1 MNVSSESKFVDTVSG
16 QRMLPPWSRTSVD
29 AGPESYAASLRSPN
43 RWRTQMVFS
52 KSVYSFQVKEDT
64 VPGTVVGKVEAESQ
78 ALTPIT
84 YSVQEDDGENLFLLS
99 PLSGEFLLSR
109 SLDFEAQRFYI
120 LTVVL
125 QQGGLQV
132 SSVRVYFSV
141 LDVNDN
147 PPVFSQDN
155 FSASILEDARVGTCF
170 LSLNVSDKDE
180 GDSGELK
187 LKVLDGDK
195 ETLFF
200 INSAGRLCLNKE
212 LDRERQSAYNL
223 TVAAHDCVQQPASSQ
238 LTATAHVTVLV
249 LDVNDN
255 APVFVSAK
263 SVSAPED
270 TAVGAIVTT
279 VHAEDEDAGSN
290 GDVLYYLIGSS
301 SGTFSIGDRSG
312 HVYLEE
318 TLDREHVDAL
328 TLTITAMD
336 RGSPRMETTMSLT
349 VHVKDANDHDPK
361 FSQDVYT
368 LTVRED
374 VPRGTSLFQVQAHD
388 QDDGPNGQVRYM
400 LNQTSPFMVDAVR
413 GVVTVMGKLDRE
425 KDSNYDLVIKAL
437 DRGNI
442 PRSAVAAFRV
452 TVLDVN
458 DFVPQFSP
466 ETLII
471 HVLENE
477 EDPSL
482 LTHQVSA
489 LDEDLGVNG
498 QLSYSI
504 QNGLPPLTGTL
515 TVHVIVDDVN
525 DHRPEFTEEVYNTI
539 VYEDSPPG
547 TVFAMITASDHDDGL
562 NSEIRYF
569 TDNPDVPFA
578 IEETSGELL
587 TTDVLDRETVAIYNL
602 TVISS
607 DKHPTEPLSSSVLV
621 TVIIG
626 DINDH
631 WPQFTNSPYV
641 AHVPSELPP
650 GSIVCAVSATDDD
663 TDMNADLH
671 YSLSG
676 PSSDLFYI
684 DPYSGTVFTSRALR
698 RAEDIIV
705 NIHVEDAE
713 ENPKSDTTTMS
724 IRFQN
729 VSDFPQ
735 MNVDVLNYSF
745 SEDEPVGTLVALVSA
760 VSVRAEP
767 VSFYI
772 SSGNYEDVFHVDQIS
787 GVLIVEKPLDY
798 ENKKEFTLLLEAR
811 DSGSPPFSSFAEI
824 RVNVS
829 DVNDNFPQF
838 TEAEYRCEVFEN
850 SPPSWVCDIL
860 AIDADSGSYGTV
872 WYNIAEGNDDHFF
885 TIDPENGLLSTT
897 DSLDREN
904 VPEFTL
910 IVEAAEI
917 DNPLYKDRTTVIIA
931 VLDRN
936 DNPPRF
942 PHIFL
947 AEVPEDSPVGHTVV
961 KVTSTDDDTSPN
973 AVVNYSIADQSDN
986 MAFNIDFTTGYVTV
1000 ERPLDR
1006 EMQDH
1011 YVLRVNCNDSAWS
1024 ISTDVTIIITD
1035 VNDNRPVFSNH
1046 FYNAVLPE
1054 TKDQEVFV
1062 LQVVATDADIGQ
1074 NGEILY
1080 VIEPPI
1086 EEFWVSASFGEIYTK
1101 QPLMLQTLTFDIY
1114 QFTVTAFDCGSAPL
1128 YSNTTVSIRLEL
1140 YNHNPPMFL
1149 PLQPLIAIP
1158 YHMAVG
1164 NEVVQFTAVDLDVSN
1179 SSAGIQYSL
1188 NGGNASDFFWI
1199 QADDGKV
1206 QLKQSL
1212 TESINSFLTLIVV
1225 AKDQGIPPLSS
1236 QTHVTFEITGRNQ
1249 YSPSF
1254 REPNVTFSIPEDLP
1268 AGSVIGRIQAEDGD
1282 YGPNGV
1288 IAYCI
1293 VPANLPLLFSVG
1305 EVSGLLTL
1313 TKELDFER
1321 EVIYHLQIKAT
1332 DGGWIS
1338 KTGMMN
1344 ITIVVMDVNDN
1355 PPVLSFSEFLTL
1367 VPENS
1372 EIGTNVLDVKATDA
1386 DSGLNAQ
1393 IVYSLIAGHVDKF
1406 AIDPRSGTITTLDVF
1421 DYEQEQ
1427 IFDVTVKASN
1437 IGGHNL
1443 FTLAHVVIQIV
1454 DVNEFTPAFT
1464 KMEFNFSVFKNVP
1477 VGTVV
1482 GKITATDDDQ
1492 GPEGQV
1498 FYLMFGQNKHMGF
1511 NIHKLSGEIYT
1522 TGSLRKHSNSD
1533 IVLKVLA
1540 KNSGVITG
1548 VNVDESLVHISV
1560 FDTNDA
1566 PVFTSAIYLANVT
1579 EDSPVGT
1586 SVITVSALD
1595 QDSILDW
1602 NRVFFSIEGGNTNLS
1617 FAIEP
1622 LSGVISVNSPL
1633 DRETFEI
1640 YNLTVTAT
1648 DNGSPPATGT
1658 TNVLV
1663 SIGDINDNTPKL
1675 TLTKAQV
1682 KENQPQGTIVT
1693 RLNAS
1698 DLDIPPNQGPFM
1710 YWLVN
1715 PSTDSAFS
1723 LTPDGVLFTTRPI
1736 DRELTP
1742 IYRILL
1748 AVRDAGIPVLSST
1761 TTFHIRI
1768 VDENDNPSLPRNIF
1782 IEVKYFGSSFQ
1793 GGMLGNVHP
1802 EDPDEADTFT
1812 CSVKS
1817 GPLNMFTIPNGTCEL
1832 WSSPFQGEATFNV
1845 TIEAADQFHVP
1856 VNNSIYVKYKGFTN
1870 ASIDSCI
1877 LFYVSSSSMEEFLS
1891 NKYLRFVKALDSLF
1905 NQQASKTHVFG
1916 IKSIGSEILMLAAV
1930 KNYNGEYLS
1939 REVARGIST
1948 AHKKLL
1954 ESQSNVSIS
1963 HITSDPCLTSL
1974 CQNGAVCNKNIYISQ
1989 DVAVLESLGVI
2000 FVSPQKEVFNCTC
2013 PAGFSGTLCEDD
2025 NDECEANPC
2034 ENEGTCENTAGSFY
2048 CHCQSGFSGSF
2059 CSTDGE
2065 KCLEV
2070 KCQNGGTCIH
2080 KQDGYYCHCEPG
2092 FEGETCAQII
2102 DHCKSNSCFQGNCV
2116 NSVTG
2121 FSCQCPFGVTG
2132 VHCEENSYGFE
2143 ELSFMEFPPLDRRTN
2158 LISLEFATVQSNSML
2173 IYNPGGLSNRD
2184 YFALEILEGT
2194 IHLSYNLGSGPVR
2207 LQTKKQVADGHF
2219 HSVSVRRIGS
2229 MGSLHVDN
2237 CTDVENSGFCFSQS
2251 DSSSSERTLDVGNN
2265 NMTFGGMRTIEFISL
2280 QPAPIKTHD
2289 FVGCIRNIHVNGIQL
2304 RPSTALATYNI
2315 RDRCPRAT
2323 VSPCHSDPCKNG
2335 GVCRDVWSDFV
2346 CECKSP
2352 FIGSDCATEMSAEVV
2367 LRFSGNDYVE
2377 YVIKERFRRD
2387 FLLKESLS
2395 DKNEGSDKDQTV
2407 MSIKFRTKD
2416 SGVLLFVIGQTGFIV
2431 LTIKDRKP
2439 LCLFKESQ
2447 SGHLLEFTVDATVA
2461 DGLWHVLSLSSG
2473 GHVMFLTL
2481 DGKAVLNITD
2491 RRMDLTPAR
2500 VEKIVLGAALTDDA
2514 KLQQP
2519 GFSGCLQDFTVTG
2532 YTLPA
2537 TGHNVMVDIRPSRS
2551 LTKSSCVS
2559 PGFCLPSPCS
2569 DQDPAR
2575 RHCLSGQCP
2584 DQWSCGPIGQNRS
2597 CICLHNLSDS
2607 ACDICISTTG
2617 SSDRCSETQGSASLW
2632 LIAVILPL
2640 TSGLVIIGMF
2650 VVFYRVR
2657 RRNSQRQSLPQKTED
2672 GADNAAFCFDDNRPL
2687 TNAASAGKERQREP
2701 TGADQQRTSVD
2712 LYSDASP
2719 SNIHPQP
2726 KSELDYCEIG
2736 SISSAS
2742 QSDSASLKLSCHK
2755 HFYGT
2760 KRVKADSKQWR
2771 DLKMLLTG
2779 FQKKD
2784 SSEETAKCPLTP
2796 SVTASPDKQLIS
2808 RLDAEQPQLTS
2819 PAFMKTVPQSQL
2831 PEPVQC
2837 LTCEEIC
2844 KLNAPLEQS
2853 TSSEV
2858 LLGAKPA
2865 DSAAATV
2872 SSDSETDS
2880 TFTCSESEYGQ
2891 FSVVKHGHEQ
2901 QGILPVGALFKQN
2914 RCSGARQQKYEG
2926 LSSSKFEQ
2934 WENILNTHLPFSS
2947 YVPVFEDIACLPL
2960 DTSHSNDVQ
2969 SDVEEII

>member
-1 MNVSSESKFVDTVSG
+1 MSNSRRRQRDKQRGGSLTTHPALTLLFLPLFDTYSRTAVASYSAVEKIKMVKDPKKPRGKMSSYAYFVQTCREEHKKKHPEASVNFSEFSKRCSERWKTMSQKEKCKFEDMAKLDKVRYEREMKTYIPPKGQKKKRFKDPNAPKRPPSAFFLFCADFRPKVKSEHPGLSIGDTAKKLGEMWNGTAAEDKQPYERKAAKLKEKYDKVFNSASSHKSSPGSTMNVSSESKFVDTVSG

-504 QNGLPPLTGTL
+504 QNGNRDGSFSITPNGTFQILHSLDREKESLYIITITAVDSGLPPLTGTL

-602 TVISS
+602 T
-607 DKHPTEPLSSSVLV
+607 
-621 TVIIG
+621 
-626 DINDH
+626 
-631 WPQFTNSPYV
+631 FTNSPYV

-650 GSIVCAVSATDDD
+650 GSIVCA
-663 TDMNADLH
+663 
-671 YSLSG
+671 
-676 PSSDLFYI
+676 
-684 DPYSGTVFTSRALR
+684 
-698 RAEDIIV
+698 
-705 NIHVEDAE
+705 
-713 ENPKSDTTTMS
+713 
-724 IRFQN
+724 
-729 VSDFPQ
+729 

-760 VSVRAEP
+760 RYLRIP
-767 VSFYI
+767 RLLRQM
-772 SSGNYEDVFHVDQIS
+772 QIL
-787 GVLIVEKPLDY
+787 G
-798 ENKKEFTLLLEAR
+798 R
-811 DSGSPPFSSFAEI
+811 MCSP
-824 RVNVS
+824 
-829 DVNDNFPQF
+829 
-838 TEAEYRCEVFEN
+838 
-850 SPPSWVCDIL
+850 
-860 AIDADSGSYGTV
+860 
-872 WYNIAEGNDDHFF
+872 
-885 TIDPENGLLSTT
+885 
-897 DSLDREN
+897 
-904 VPEFTL
+904 
-910 IVEAAEI
+910 
-917 DNPLYKDRTTVIIA
+917 
-931 VLDRN
+931 
-936 DNPPRF
+936 
-942 PHIFL
+942 
-947 AEVPEDSPVGHTVV
+947 
-961 KVTSTDDDTSPN
+961 
-973 AVVNYSIADQSDN
+973 
-986 MAFNIDFTTGYVTV
+986 
-1000 ERPLDR
+1000 
-1006 EMQDH
+1006 
-1011 YVLRVNCNDSAWS
+1011 
-1024 ISTDVTIIITD
+1024 
-1035 VNDNRPVFSNH
+1035 
-1046 FYNAVLPE
+1046 
-1054 TKDQEVFV
+1054 
-1062 LQVVATDADIGQ
+1062 
-1074 NGEILY
+1074 
-1080 VIEPPI
+1080 
-1086 EEFWVSASFGEIYTK
+1086 
-1101 QPLMLQTLTFDIY
+1101 
-1114 QFTVTAFDCGSAPL
+1114 
-1128 YSNTTVSIRLEL
+1128 
-1140 YNHNPPMFL
+1140 
-1149 PLQPLIAIP
+1149 PLIAIP

-2000 FVSPQKEVFNCTC
+2000 FVSPQKE
-2013 PAGFSGTLCEDD
+2013 
-2025 NDECEANPC
+2025 
-2034 ENEGTCENTAGSFY
+2034 
-2048 CHCQSGFSGSF
+2048 
-2059 CSTDGE
+2059 
-2065 KCLEV
+2065 
-2070 KCQNGGTCIH
+2070 
-2080 KQDGYYCHCEPG
+2080 
-2092 FEGETCAQII
+2092 
-2102 DHCKSNSCFQGNCV
+2102 GNCV